1 MLSLIPHVLT
11 RKHVSQV
18 GLAAISLPSGKPAL
32 FRSLKGGIEQF
43 KEVAKKQL
51 HTEETLYVT
60 PLYSHFTFLRL
71 ITACFELGIPSLEAK
86 SLPRG
91 Y

>member
-1 MLSLIPHVLT
+1 MPSLPPVC
-11 RKHVSQV
+11 KHVSQV
-18 GLAAISLPSGKPAL
+18 GLAAISLPSGEPAL
-32 FRSLKGGIEQF
+32 FRSLTGGSEQF

-51 HTEETLYVT
+51 HNEETLYVT
-60 PLYSHFTFLRL
+60 PLYSHFTFMRL
-71 ITACFELGIPSLEAK
+71 ITGCFELGIPSLEAK